1 MASTVVVIRGV
12 NEFADALVAS
22 SQRASVAAR
31 TIVTKGSLIVSGE
44 AKKAFRG
51 RPGGQ
56 MISKS
61 GRTYYSFKAPYQ
73 AVPPTPTSRS
83 GKLKNSIGS
92 PTGDGVMSVSK
103 TIGGWQATFGT
114 AVKYAPYVEFG
125 TKFMEKEPFLRRG
138 LDESKEKIQILAEDE
153 WAKAVG

>member
-1 MASTVVVIRGV
+1 MATTVVLHGV
-12 NEFADALVAS
+12 NEFRDALVAS
-22 SQRASVAAR
+22 SEKASVAAR
-31 TIVTKGSLIVSGE
+31 TIVTKGALIISGE
-44 AKKAFRG
+44 AKKTFRG

-138 LDESKEKIQILAEDE
+138 LDESKEKIQMLAEAE